1 MTDAAQTQNA
11 KGHPGSFFAIA
22 FIWCAITAVTLLGN
36 LPEGYWTAW
45 RNLTMASTTVLGN
58 LFGVA
63 TSGAGDVLTVN
74 GFAMRIIRQC
84 TAADYIVIVATAM
97 LLYVRHGIGYRL
109 LGVAVAVP
117 VLILANAFRLL
128 VTGVIGSVSVAAFN
142 LFHDYL
148 WVIAFA
154 LLVFSIWRFWVDGG
168 FSVSKHTIRRV
179 GQVIAVS
186 LAAYALLLIFR
197 EGYGTVLAAT
207 SSVFYRL
214 LSHETLSAIIL
225 DGEVMVYR
233 GAAVDIPLDNMMEQV
248 NQAIYLGL
256 MIPLQ
261 KKGDWQM
268 VGMTL
273 FGAGFIFLLSAL
285 FIAMGCVQAVTSGEL
300 GLLSFLAIG
309 SVVHLALPMS
319 TYWIV
324 TSLRLPVPEAD
335 IRS

>member
-1 MTDAAQTQNA
+1 MTDAAQTQSA
-11 KGHPGSFFAIA
+11 KGHPGTFFAIA
-22 FIWCAITAVTLLGN
+22 FIWCTITAVTLLGN

-45 RNLTMASTTVLGN
+45 RNLTMAVTTALGTVLGI
-58 LFGVA
+58 A
-63 TSGAGDVLTVN
+63 TSGTGDVLTVN

-84 TAADYIVIVATAM
+84 TAADYIVIVASAM
-97 LLYVRHGIGYRL
+97 LLYVRHRIGYRL
-109 LGVAVAVP
+109 LGVVVAVP
-117 VLILANAFRLL
+117 VIVLANACRLM

-154 LLVFSIWRFWVDGG
+154 LLVFSIWKFWVDGG
-168 FSVSKHTIRRV
+168 FSVSKDTARRV

-186 LAAYALLLIFR
+186 LAAYALLLLLR
-197 EGYGTVLAAT
+197 EPYGKVLAAT
-207 SSVFYRL
+207 SSTFYRL

-233 GAAVDIPLDNMMEQV
+233 GAEVVIPLDNMMEQV

-256 MIPLQ
+256 MFPLQ

-268 VGMTL
+268 AGMTL
-273 FGAGFIFLLSAL
+273 FGAGFIFVLSAF
-285 FIAMGCVQAVTSGEL
+285 FITMGCLQAVASGEL
-300 GLLSFLAIG
+300 GLFSFLAIG

-319 TYWIV
+319 IYWIIA
-324 TSLRLPVPEAD
+324 SLRSPGPEAEV
-335 IRS
+335 SL